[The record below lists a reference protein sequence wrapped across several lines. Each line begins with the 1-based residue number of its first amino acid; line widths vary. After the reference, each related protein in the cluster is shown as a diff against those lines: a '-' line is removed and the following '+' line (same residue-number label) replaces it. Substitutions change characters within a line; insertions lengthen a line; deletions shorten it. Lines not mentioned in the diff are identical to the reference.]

1 MKATRF
7 FALVCA
13 AVISAT
19 AAGAGQPQVVL
30 SVDVKEEISAP
41 DAQGRPSVVRKKVE
55 RTEPGDVLIYT
66 LTYTNFGN
74 EPAISATVD
83 DPIPAGTVILPASVL
98 GERASITF
106 SADNGRS
113 FAPYPLMKTVTG
125 ADGRPGKVEAAP
137 DSYTHVRFAASEPI
151 APGESRSASF
161 KVIVR

>member
-7 FALVCA
+7 FALVSA
-13 AVISAT
+13 ALLAAT
-19 AAGAGQPQVVL
+19 AANAGQPQVVL

-41 DAQGRPSVVRKKVE
+41 DAQGRPGVVRKKVE
-55 RTEPGDVLIYT
+55 RTGPGDILVYT

-74 EPAISATVD
+74 EPAVSATVD

-125 ADGRPGKVEAAP
+125 VDGKPATIEAAP
-137 DSYTHVRFAASEPI
+137 DSYTHVRFSAADPI